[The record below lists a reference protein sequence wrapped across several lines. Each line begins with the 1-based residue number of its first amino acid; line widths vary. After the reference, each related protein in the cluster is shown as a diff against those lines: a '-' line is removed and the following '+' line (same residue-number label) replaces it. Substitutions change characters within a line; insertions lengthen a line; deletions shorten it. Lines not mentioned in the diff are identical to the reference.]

1 MRRLPQVVFSSSV
14 PFNFFSL
21 YSHLHCLHTHTS
33 IRPTCLKGFSDGN
46 DKHIG
51 STKAFGLEAVVEEA
65 TRVKK
70 RNTRQRERERD
81 DCALP

>member
-1 MRRLPQVVFSSSV
+1 L
-14 PFNFFSL
+14 L
-21 YSHLHCLHTHTS
+21 THTHTS

-51 STKAFGLEAVVEEA
+51 STKALRLEAAVEEA
-65 TRVKK
+65 TRMKK
-70 RNTRQRERERD
+70 RNTRHRERERERAKERD